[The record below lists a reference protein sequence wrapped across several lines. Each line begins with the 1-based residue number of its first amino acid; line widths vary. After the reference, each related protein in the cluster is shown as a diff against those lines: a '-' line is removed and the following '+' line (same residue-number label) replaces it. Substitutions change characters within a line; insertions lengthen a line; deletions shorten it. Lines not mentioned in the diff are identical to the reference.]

1 MEYSAACLRGLMDT
15 DGGVFLHKYR
25 VNGKIYS
32 YKKIC
37 FTNRSVPLLDFVEET
52 LLRLGFNP
60 KKILKVENK
69 KVWLYNSNEV
79 EEYLGLVGTSNQR
92 LKK

>member
-1 MEYSAACLRGLMDT
+1 MVRYIVIKRYVLQTE
-15 DGGVFLHKYR
+15 
-25 VNGKIYS
+25 
-32 YKKIC
+32 
-37 FTNRSVPLLDFVEET
+37 VPLLDFVEET